1 MSKLFLVPLGLL
13 IALAAACG
21 GSGTPSKAPPIV
33 VVTATSPANPAIIPT
48 TTANVPAPASATP
61 AESDASETTHA
72 ETPDPTLKPTSV
84 KYVRAKEDINVRNG
98 PGTSFKI
105 VGGVYA
111 GNTAEVTGYQSADGQ
126 WWRVVCPVTTET
138 FCWVS
143 ADPTLT
149 EPATEPNFGPTVTK
163 SAEATAETFVRN
175 LGEAIQNKDY
185 DALRE
190 MMDDSFAVGYWRSE
204 GTKPTTA
211 EAISLLQTTWL
222 GPSNQIVVDVADKT
236 DQTKLLGGTSP
247 LSMWDPQVKVVKSVF
262 AKGLGASGKDEAMLI
277 LAQRA
282 DGSLYWYGILYAANG
297 FQ

>member
-1 MSKLFLVPLGLL
+1 MSKLFLVPLGLFIL
-13 IALAAACG
+13 LAAACG
-21 GSGTPSKAPPIV
+21 GSRTPSQAPTIV
-33 VVTATSPANPAIIPT
+33 VVTATVPASPASIPT
-48 TTANVPAPASATP
+48 ATAPASASVTP
-61 AESDASETTHA
+61 AEGNASETTPA
-72 ETPDPTLKPTSV
+72 ETVDPTLKPTSV
-84 KYVRAKEDINVRNG
+84 KYVRAKEDINIRNG
-98 PGTSFKI
+98 PGTSYKI

-163 SAEATAETFVRN
+163 SAEANAETFIRN
-175 LGEAIQNKDY
+175 LGEAIENKDY
-185 DALRE
+185 DALRD
-190 MMDDSFAVGYWRSE
+190 MMGDSFAVGYWRSE

-211 EAISLLQTTWL
+211 EAISLLQNTWL

-262 AKGLGASGKDEAMLI
+262 AKGLGASGKDEALLI

-297 FQ
+297 F